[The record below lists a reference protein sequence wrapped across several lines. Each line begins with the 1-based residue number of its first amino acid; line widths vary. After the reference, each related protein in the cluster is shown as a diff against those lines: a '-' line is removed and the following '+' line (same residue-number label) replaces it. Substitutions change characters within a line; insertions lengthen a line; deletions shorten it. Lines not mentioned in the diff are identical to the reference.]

1 MRSADDSVTS
11 NPERASAAGRRYQM
25 KRSLPRSPWK
35 MGWLLAASVVLALL
49 PLGAPKGF
57 GASPQRECEKL
68 SISKSQVANLGL
80 SQSASF
86 DGANVRVKYTVS
98 NFGPCAAH
106 QTTLTVLMPTD
117 YVFVKAD
124 SLKGDWTCAPSD
136 TLVTCTLQST
146 LPHPGENDRP
156 GLARVAITATPPE
169 MPMNDTF
176 DAVIISSQKDPDC
189 DGLCFGE
196 GSDNEAL
203 GGFAEMITTG
213 SSDNGHTQTTSVTR
227 PNENSI
233 AIQQLDPSLVKGAP
247 CNPCLDG
254 SRLVFITTPS
264 TSPDTPLQFTFLIPD
279 AVHGQSVTVVR
290 RADKSKQWVEVAPC
304 SENVDPCVESVLFTP
319 YSPGYPH
326 GFLTITVLSSTNGGW
341 GNS

>member
-1 MRSADDSVTS
+1 MS
-11 NPERASAAGRRYQM
+11 
-25 KRSLPRSPWK
+25 
-35 MGWLLAASVVLALL
+35 WLLAASVVLALF
-49 PLGAPKGF
+49 PFATPKGF
-57 GASPQRECEKL
+57 GAPPLDECEKAVL
-68 SISKSQVANLGL
+68 SHAKVANLRL
-80 SQSASF
+80 SQSASVHS
-86 DGANVRVKYTVS
+86 GNVRVKYTVS

-106 QTTLTVLMPTD
+106 QTTLTVLLPTD

-124 SLKGDWTCAPSD
+124 SLKRVWTCAPSGA
-136 TLVTCTLQST
+136 TVTCTLEST
-146 LPHPGENDRP
+146 LPGDDDEPGI
-156 GLARVAITATPPE
+156 ARVAITATPPE
-169 MPMNDTF
+169 MPTNDTF
-176 DAVIISSQKDPDC
+176 DAVVISSQKDPDC

-196 GSDNEAL
+196 GSDNETL

-227 PNENSI
+227 PDENSI
-233 AIQQLDPSLVKGAP
+233 AVQQLDPSLVKGAP
-247 CNPCLDG
+247 CDPCLDG

-264 TSPDTPLQFTFLIPD
+264 TSPETPLQFTFLIPN

-290 RADKSKQWVEVAPC
+290 RADQSKQWVEVASC

-341 GNS
+341 GNR